1 MKIVKTRLRNIILCD
16 KTLDEAMRVRSI
28 EGPETL
34 I

>member
-1 MKIVKTRLRNIILCD
+1 MKIVKTRLKNIILCD
-16 KTLDEAMRVRSI
+16 KTLDEAMRVSI